1 MKQITQINLEGESPT
16 LKSGIK
22 NGSQV
27 TLNLSSNLSSNDENN
42 FLHKLLL
49 TNAQVSKFRQAFP
62 NNSSAN
68 IKLSKTKLSE
78 IVQLEE
84 CISFISKFL
93 PGPFRQLD
101 SLVDSEENLF
111 RKKIKK

>member
-49 TNAQVSKFRQAFP
+49 INAQVSKFRKAFP

-78 IVQLEE
+78 IVQLRE